1 MSARAL
7 CNSRSLHLYK
17 RHSSSIDMFRIA
29 SVRQQLGQANRPRRG
44 NLPRPRKYHP
54 RARFSEIAAPVS
66 TGGDSLRSTM
76 KLMFSQAGNVVF
88 PGESSLDFEI
98 AECSNRALGDYQCNS
113 AMKIFAEL
121 KDRGDTRFKNPRS
134 LAEAIIQAIPAEN
147 SFFEKLAVAG
157 PGFINITFSR
167 EFLAQEA
174 LRVFH
179 CSADG
184 TFETTRKFRKLTAK
198 RAVVDY
204 SSPNIAK
211 EMHVGHLRSTIIGE
225 TICRALEFVG
235 VEVIRLNH
243 VGDWG
248 TQFGMLLA
256 HLEDISESSD
266 FEVKNLQELY
276 KQSKIRFD
284 SDEDFKKRARAAVV
298 HLQAGDKHLKEKWT
312 DICEVSRQDFEEIYR
327 LLDVHILERG
337 ESYYN
342 YLIPDVLSELIE
354 KEIAVQS
361 DGALCIFADGSDS
374 PLICRKSNGSF
385 NYAST
390 DLAALWQRISDLC
403 ADWIIYVTDVGQ
415 KKHFDAIFDAASR
428 AGWLKRE
435 NGNVSLDHVGF
446 GLVMVYCV
454 FLVKTPPR
462 SYLTFIGG

>member
-1 MSARAL
+1 
-7 CNSRSLHLYK
+7 
-17 RHSSSIDMFRIA
+17 
-29 SVRQQLGQANRPRRG
+29 
-44 NLPRPRKYHP
+44 
-54 RARFSEIAAPVS
+54 
-66 TGGDSLRSTM
+66 
-76 KLMFSQAGNVVF
+76 
-88 PGESSLDFEI
+88 
-98 AECSNRALGDYQCNS
+98 
-113 AMKIFAEL
+113 MKIFAEL

-211 EMHVGHLRSTIIGE
+211 ESVLMAEMHVGHLRSTIIGE

-276 KQSKIRFD
+276 KVSHLLQGSFVSF
-284 SDEDFKKRARAAVV
+284 SDFLEDIHHFYTRNVRGQLWCTYK
-298 HLQAGDKHLKEKWT
+298 L
-312 DICEVSRQDFEEIYR
+312 VSRQDFEEIYR

-390 DLAALWQRISDLC
+390 DLAALWQTTNHSIELLVKQRISDLC

-435 NGNVSLDHVGF
+435 NGVDGKRFRTRSGDTVPLKSLLREAQSRCLDSLRGRESTLSDDELE
-446 GLVMVYCV
+446 GNTAVYLLYTHARISSLLERAHTQV
-454 FLVKTPPR
+454 LKDEFERVLALTIMKFPDVVESVVQVLGGEQERSRTFLCQATAISLRQCFHILGIEPLYR
-462 SYLTFIGG
+462 L